1 MQCTVPQMKL
11 LIWMNMPSH
20 HQFAFF
26 EAVRLAGA
34 DLVVHYYG
42 RVGDDRKAMGW
53 EASPA
58 LTGREY
64 YVCQQIDSVEICP
77 DWRERI
83 HMVPGYG
90 TAFTRKLASYLSEQ
104 DVRWVHWSEPSHPG
118 IRWWLS
124 YPRKWLYARLLNR
137 YAVGAF
143 AIGELARR
151 DFMRWGIREDKIML
165 LPYAQREPKQDK
177 GGNPEVERF
186 CKHSH
191 PVFMYVGALCKRKGI
206 DLLLRAFA
214 TSLTQCHAGVLV
226 LVGNDMRNG
235 KYQRLA
241 HKLGIAE
248 QVLFAGSVLSST
260 VHSTLGYAD
269 VLVLPSRFDGWGV
282 VISEAASVGRAIIA
296 SDSCGAAHHLV
307 LDGETGFRVAAG
319 DVRSL
324 AEAMQQYM
332 HDPKLAGRHG
342 RRSLELW
349 LQFSPERNAER
360 LLNGLEE
367 LHLRSVKEAASRP
380 AGSV

>member
-1 MQCTVPQMKL
+1 MTHTKL

-20 HQFAFF
+20 YQSAFF

-42 RVGDDRKAMGW
+42 RVSDDRKAMGW
-53 EASPA
+53 EASLVLPA
-58 LTGREY
+58 KEV
-64 YVCQQIDSVEICP
+64 YVPPRVEAAEMCP

-83 HMVPGYG
+83 HIVPGYG
-90 TAFTRKLASYLSEQ
+90 TSFTRKLASYLS
-104 DVRWVHWSEPSHPG
+104 DRNVRWVHWSEPSHRG
-118 IRWWLS
+118 FRWWLS

-137 YAVGAF
+137 HAVGAF

-151 DFMRWGIREDKIML
+151 DFMQWGIREDKIML
-165 LPYAQREPKQDK
+165 LPYSPREPKR
-177 GGNPEVERF
+177 GERVSSEVERF
-186 CKHSH
+186 CKQSH

-214 TSLTQCHAGVLV
+214 TSLAQCHAGVLV
-226 LVGNDMRNG
+226 LVGNDMRDG
-235 KYQRLA
+235 EYQRLA

-248 QVLFAGSVLSST
+248 QVLFAGSVLSSA

-332 HDPKLAGRHG
+332 HDPTLADRHG

-349 LQFSPERNAER
+349 FQFSPERNAER

-367 LHLRSVKEAASRP
+367 LHLRSVKKMASKH
-380 AGSV
+380 ASVV